1 MWMMKDYQIGAYWI
15 LDKQRDP
22 TTAGETREVEFG
34 DGNRGGRKKRWYVI
48 EPGREVGVIG

>member
-1 MWMMKDYQIGAYWI
+1 MMRDYQVGAYWI
-15 LDKQRDP
+15 LDKTRDP

-34 DGNRGGRKKRWYVI
+34 DGNRGGRKMRYVI

>member
-1 MWMMKDYQIGAYWI
+1 MIIDYQFGAYWI

-22 TTAGETREVEFG
+22 ITAGETREVEFG
-34 DGNRGGRKKRWYVI
+34 DGNRGGRKKRYVN

>member
-1 MWMMKDYQIGAYWI
+1 MWMMKDYQFGAYWI

-22 TTAGETREVEFG
+22 ITAGETREVEFG
-34 DGNRGGRKKRWYVI
+34 DGNRGGRKKRYVI